1 MSKRDRQPLPKIE
14 PIMTAGFTSAVLNR
28 LNQLSHLQLKKG

>member
-1 MSKRDRQPLPKIE
+1 MVDQ